1 LKFAVAKGAKYSLM
15 TKRQRHNRST
25 LMVASS
31 FDIAVVGTGIP
42 GLAAALG
49 FAQQGLSVALIGPR
63 PKPHV
68 ATRDAP
74 FDPRIYAIAPASVAL
89 LDSLGVWGS
98 VDQQRVC
105 AVEHMR
111 VFGDDGP
118 QLTFDAYSAT
128 VERLA
133 TIVEESE
140 LLRVLDAAC
149 GFQPAIKRIQSTF
162 ASIGAQTDATAV
174 ALEDG
179 GLLTAKLL
187 VGADG
192 ANSSVR
198 AAAGINATVK
208 SYGQTAVVANFGCA
222 QPHLNTAWQWFTDQG
237 VVALLPL
244 PGDRVS
250 LVWSAPEELAA
261 ELVALGADQLAS
273 RVTAR
278 CASAPAASGAVGQLT
293 AIGTAH
299 SFSLRQIAVSRLIAP
314 RAALVGDAA
323 HVVHPL
329 AGQGLNLGLQDVALL
344 LEVVRAR
351 EAFRDVGDVAVL
363 RRYERGRAE
372 ALGLMRFT
380 TDSLAQLFAF
390 DDPLVRRL
398 RNVGLAAVNRLSPL
412 KNALI
417 RRALG

>member
-1 LKFAVAKGAKYSLM
+1 
-15 TKRQRHNRST
+15 
-25 LMVASS
+25 MVASS
-31 FDIAVVGTGIP
+31 FDIAVVGSGVP

-63 PKPHV
+63 PKPF
-68 ATRDAP
+68 APTGSAP
-74 FDPRIYAIAPASVAL
+74 FDPRIYAMAPSSIAL
-89 LDSLGVWGS
+89 LEDLGVWGN

-118 QLTFDAYSAT
+118 QLAFDAYGAT

-133 TIVEESE
+133 TIVEERE

-149 GFQPAIKRIQSTF
+149 GFQPTIKRIS
-162 ASIGAQTDATAV
+162 ASFVSLAANPDAIDV
-174 ALEDG
+174 ALQG
-179 GLLTAKLL
+179 ASVAAKLL

-192 ANSSVR
+192 GNSSVR
-198 AAAGINATVK
+198 AAAGISATIK
-208 SYGQTAVVANFGCA
+208 SYDQAAIVANFDCA
-222 QPHLNTAWQWFTDQG
+222 RPHLNTAWQWFTEEG

-244 PGDRVS
+244 PGERVS
-250 LVWSAPEELAA
+250 LVWSAPQQLASELAA
-261 ELVALGADQLAS
+261 LEPDQLAI
-273 RVTAR
+273 RVAERCSSTAGDF
-278 CASAPAASGAVGQLT
+278 AGIGPLT
-293 AIGTAH
+293 AIGPSHT
-299 SFSLRQIAVSRLIAP
+299 FPLQQIAVSRLIGS
-314 RAALVGDAA
+314 RMALVGDAA
-323 HVVHPL
+323 HVIHPL

-344 LEVVRAR
+344 HDVIRTR
-351 EAFRDVGDVAVL
+351 EPFRDVGDEVLL

-380 TDSLAQLFAF
+380 TDSLARLFAI

-398 RNVGLAAVNRLSPL
+398 RNTGLAVVNRLSPL

>member
-1 LKFAVAKGAKYSLM
+1 
-15 TKRQRHNRST
+15 
-25 LMVASS
+25 MVASS

-42 GLAAALG
+42 GLASALG
-49 FAQQGLSVALIGPR
+49 FAQQGLSVALVGPR
-63 PKPHV
+63 PKPYAV
-68 ATRDAP
+68 TRAQP
-74 FDPRIYAIAPASVAL
+74 FDPRVYAVAPASVAL
-89 LDSLGVWGS
+89 LESLGVWAS
-98 VDQQRVC
+98 VDQERVC

-111 VFGDDGP
+111 VFGDEGT
-118 QLTFDAYSAT
+118 QLTFDAYTAT

-162 ASIGAQTDATAV
+162 ASLTAQPDTVAV
-174 ALEDG
+174 DLEDG
-179 GLLTAKLL
+179 GSLTARLL

-192 ANSSVR
+192 ASSAVR

-208 SYGQTAVVANFGCA
+208 SYDQTAVVANFGCA
-222 QPHLNTAWQWFTDQG
+222 RPHLNTAWQWFTDQG

-244 PGDRVS
+244 PGEHVS
-250 LVWSAPEELAA
+250 LVWSAPQELAVELAA
-261 ELVALGADQLAS
+261 LSADQLAG
-273 RVTAR
+273 RVTER
-278 CASAPAASGAVGQLT
+278 CASAAGDTTGVGQLT
-293 AIGTAH
+293 PIGKAH
-299 SFSLRQIAVSRLIAP
+299 TFPLRRVVVSRLIAS
-314 RAALVGDAA
+314 RVGLVGDAA

-351 EAFRDVGDVAVL
+351 EAFRDVGDATVL

-398 RNVGLAAVNRLSPL
+398 RNAGMAAVNRLSPL

>member
-1 LKFAVAKGAKYSLM
+1 MA
-15 TKRQRHNRST
+15 
-25 LMVASS
+25 ASS
-31 FDIAVVGTGIP
+31 FDIALVGTGIP

-49 FAQQGLSVALIGPR
+49 FAQQGFSVALIGPP
-63 PKPHV
+63 PKPHA
-68 ATRDAP
+68 ATRRAP
-74 FDPRIYAIAPASVAL
+74 FDPRVYAVAPASVTL
-89 LDSLGVWGS
+89 LEGLGVWTR

-105 AVEHMR
+105 PVEHMR

-118 QLTFDAYSAT
+118 QLTFDAYSAA

-140 LLRVLDAAC
+140 LLSVLDAAC
-149 GFQPAIKRIQSTF
+149 GFQPAIKRIKSTF
-162 ASIGAQTDATAV
+162 ASFTAQPDAV
-174 ALEDG
+174 SVSLQDG
-179 GLLTAKLL
+179 DLLAARLL

-192 ANSSVR
+192 ANSAVR
-198 AAAGINATVK
+198 AAAGISAIVK
-208 SYGQTAVVANFGCA
+208 SYDQSAVVANFGCA
-222 QPHLNTAWQWFTDQG
+222 QPHLNTAWQWFTNEG

-244 PGDRVS
+244 PGQHVS
-250 LVWSAPEELAA
+250 LVWSAPEGLAA
-261 ELVALGADQLAS
+261 ELAALSAEQLAS
-273 RVTAR
+273 RVSER
-278 CASAPAASGAVGQLT
+278 CASASGESSAVGQMT
-293 AIGTAH
+293 ALGGAH
-299 SFSLRQIAVSRLIAP
+299 TFPLRRVVVSRLIASHVV
-314 RAALVGDAA
+314 LVGDAA

-351 EAFRDVGDVAVL
+351 EAFRDVGDAAVL

-372 ALGLMRFT
+372 ALGLMRFA

-398 RNVGLAAVNRLSPL
+398 RNAGLAAVNRLSPL

>member
-1 LKFAVAKGAKYSLM
+1 
-15 TKRQRHNRST
+15 
-25 LMVASS
+25 MVASS

-42 GLAAALG
+42 GLATALG

-63 PKPHV
+63 PKPYA
-68 ATRDAP
+68 ATRAQP
-74 FDPRIYAIAPASVAL
+74 FDPRIYAVAPASVAL
-89 LDSLGVWGS
+89 LEGLGVWAS

-111 VFGDDGP
+111 IFGDDGP
-118 QLTFDAYSAT
+118 ELAFDAYTAT

-162 ASIGAQTDATAV
+162 ASLTAQPDAMGV
-174 ALEDG
+174 DLEDG
-179 GLLTAKLL
+179 GSLTARLL

-192 ANSSVR
+192 ANSAVR

-208 SYGQTAVVANFGCA
+208 SYEQTAVVANFGCA
-222 QPHLNTAWQWFTDQG
+222 RPHLNTAWQWFTDQG

-244 PGDRVS
+244 PGEHVS

-261 ELVALGADQLAS
+261 ELAALSADQLAS
-273 RVTAR
+273 RVTER
-278 CASAPAASGAVGQLT
+278 CASATGESTPVGQLT
-293 AIGTAH
+293 AIGAAH
-299 SFSLRQIAVSRLIAP
+299 TFPLRQIKVSSLIASH
-314 RAALVGDAA
+314 AVLVGDAA
-323 HVVHPL
+323 HVIHPL

-344 LEVVRAR
+344 LEVARAR
-351 EAFRDVGDVAVL
+351 EAFRDVGDAAVL

-390 DDPLVRRL
+390 EDPLVRRL
-398 RNVGLAAVNRLSPL
+398 RNAGLAAVNRLSPL

>member
-1 LKFAVAKGAKYSLM
+1 
-15 TKRQRHNRST
+15 
-25 LMVASS
+25 MVASS
-31 FDIAVVGTGIP
+31 FDIAVVGSGIP

-49 FAQQGLSVALIGPR
+49 FAQQGFHVALIGPR
-63 PKPHV
+63 VEPHV
-68 ATRDAP
+68 PTRSAP
-74 FDPRIYAIAPASVAL
+74 YDPRIYAVAPSSVAL
-89 LDSLGVWGS
+89 LEGLGVWAS
-98 VDQQRVC
+98 IDQQRIC

-118 QLTFDAYSAT
+118 QLAFDAYGAT

-149 GFQPAIKRIQSTF
+149 GFQPSIKRIPSSFTSLAAKADVTEVAVES
-162 ASIGAQTDATAV
+162 ASI
-174 ALEDG
+174 
-179 GLLTAKLL
+179 TAKLL
-187 VGADG
+187 IGADG

-198 AAAGINATVK
+198 AAAGLNAAEK
-208 SYGQTAVVANFGCA
+208 SYAQTAIVANFECA
-222 QPHLNTAWQWFTDQG
+222 RPHMNTAWQWFTDEG

-244 PGDRVS
+244 PGERVS
-250 LVWSAPEELAA
+250 LVWSAPDELAS
-261 ELVALGADQLAS
+261 ELATLSPDQLAA
-273 RVTAR
+273 RVTER
-278 CASAPAASGAVGQLT
+278 CASVDEETAAVGPLTASGAV
-293 AIGTAH
+293 H
-299 SFSLRQIAVSRLIAP
+299 MFPLRQIVVSRLIGP
-314 RAALVGDAA
+314 RVALIGDAA
-323 HVVHPL
+323 HVIHPL

-344 LEVVRAR
+344 HEVVRTR
-351 EAFRDVGDVAVL
+351 ESFRDPGDLAVL

-380 TDSLAQLFAF
+380 TDSLARLFAF

-398 RNVGLAAVNRLSPL
+398 RNAGLGAVNRLSPL

>member
-1 LKFAVAKGAKYSLM
+1 
-15 TKRQRHNRST
+15 
-25 LMVASS
+25 MVASS

-49 FAQQGLSVALIGPR
+49 FAQQGHIVALIGAR

-68 ATRDAP
+68 SSP
-74 FDPRIYAIAPASVAL
+74 SWLFDSRIYALAPASVAL
-89 LDSLGVWGS
+89 LECLGAWAS
-98 VDQQRVC
+98 VDQHRVC
-105 AVEHMR
+105 PVKHMR

-118 QLTFDAYSAT
+118 TLAFDAYSAT

-149 GFQPAIKRIQSTF
+149 GFQPAIKRVSSSF
-162 ASIGAQTDATAV
+162 AS
-174 ALEDG
+174 
-179 GLLTAKLL
+179 LTARADAVDVELEGGALLAVKLL

-198 AAAGINATVK
+198 AAAGISAAVK
-208 SYGQTAVVANFGCA
+208 SYDQTAVVANFACA
-222 QPHLNTAWQWFTDQG
+222 RPHLNTAWQWFTDEG

-244 PGDRVS
+244 PGDHVS

-261 ELVALGADQLAS
+261 ELAALSADQLAR
-273 RVTAR
+273 RVTER
-278 CASAPAASGAVGQLT
+278 CASSAESAAVDALTAVG
-293 AIGTAH
+293 AAH
-299 SFSLRQIAVSRLIAP
+299 TFPLRQISVSRLIAS
-314 RAALVGDAA
+314 RVALVGDAA
-323 HVVHPL
+323 HVIHPL
-329 AGQGLNLGLQDVALL
+329 AGQGLNLGLQDTALL

-351 EAFRDVGDVAVL
+351 ETFRQVGDAAVL

-380 TDSLAQLFAF
+380 TDSLTQLFAF
-390 DDPLVRRL
+390 DDPMVRRL
-398 RNVGLAAVNRLSPL
+398 RNTGLAALNRLGPL

>member
-1 LKFAVAKGAKYSLM
+1 
-15 TKRQRHNRST
+15 
-25 LMVASS
+25 MVALS
-31 FDIAVVGTGIP
+31 FDIAVVGTGLP

-63 PKPHV
+63 PAPHA
-68 ATRDAP
+68 ATRAEP
-74 FDPRIYAIAPASVAL
+74 FDPRIYAVAPASVAL
-89 LDSLGVWGS
+89 LDGLGVWAS

-111 VFGDDGP
+111 VFGDDGL

-140 LLRVLDAAC
+140 LLRVLDAGC
-149 GFQPAIKRIQSTF
+149 GFQPAITRIQSSFISLAARPDTLT
-162 ASIGAQTDATAV
+162 IN
-174 ALEDG
+174 LEDG
-179 GLLTAKLL
+179 GSLTAGLL

-192 ANSSVR
+192 ANSAVR

-208 SYGQTAVVANFGCA
+208 SYDQTAVVTNFACA
-222 QPHLNTAWQWFTDQG
+222 RPHLNTAWQWFTDEG

-244 PGDRVS
+244 PGAHVS
-250 LVWSAPEELAA
+250 LVWSAPEALAVELAA
-261 ELVALGADQLAS
+261 LSADRLAS
-273 RVTAR
+273 RATER
-278 CASAPAASGAVGQLT
+278 CLSAPGESSAVGALT
-293 AIGTAH
+293 AVGAAH
-299 SFSLRQIAVSRLIAP
+299 TFPLRQIAVSRLIGS
-314 RAALVGDAA
+314 RLALVGDAA

-329 AGQGLNLGLQDVALL
+329 AGQGLNLGLQDTALL

-351 EAFRDVGDVAVL
+351 EAFRAPGDEAVL

-380 TDSLAQLFAF
+380 TDALAQLFAF

-398 RNVGLAAVNRLSPL
+398 RNAGLAAVNRLSPL

>member
-1 LKFAVAKGAKYSLM
+1 
-15 TKRQRHNRST
+15 
-25 LMVASS
+25 MVASS
-31 FDIAVVGTGIP
+31 FDIAVVGTGTP
-42 GLAAALG
+42 GLATALG

-63 PKPHV
+63 PKPYAV
-68 ATRDAP
+68 TRAQP
-74 FDPRIYAIAPASVAL
+74 FDPRIYAVAPASVAL
-89 LDSLGVWGS
+89 LEGLGVWAS

-111 VFGDDGP
+111 IFGDDGP
-118 QLTFDAYSAT
+118 QLTFDAYTAT

-140 LLRVLDAAC
+140 LLRVLNAAC

-162 ASIGAQTDATAV
+162 ASLTAQPDAMHID
-174 ALEDG
+174 LEDG
-179 GLLTAKLL
+179 GSLTARLL

-192 ANSSVR
+192 ANSAVR

-208 SYGQTAVVANFGCA
+208 SYEQTAVVANFGCA
-222 QPHLNTAWQWFTDQG
+222 RPHLNTAWQWFTDQG

-244 PGDRVS
+244 PGEHVS

-261 ELVALGADQLAS
+261 ELAALSADQLAS
-273 RVTAR
+273 RVTER
-278 CASAPAASGAVGQLT
+278 CASATGESTPVGQLT
-293 AIGTAH
+293 AIGPTH
-299 SFSLRQIAVSRLIAP
+299 TFPLRQIKVSSLIASH
-314 RAALVGDAA
+314 AVLVGDAA

-344 LEVVRAR
+344 LEVARAR
-351 EAFRDVGDVAVL
+351 EAFRDVGDAAVL

-390 DDPLVRRL
+390 EDPLVRRL
-398 RNVGLAAVNRLSPL
+398 RNAGLAAVNRLSPL

>member
-1 LKFAVAKGAKYSLM
+1 
-15 TKRQRHNRST
+15 
-25 LMVASS
+25 MVALS
-31 FDIAVVGTGIP
+31 FDVAVVGTGIP

-49 FAQQGLSVALIGPR
+49 FAQQGGLSVALIGPR
-63 PKPHV
+63 PKPYAV
-68 ATRDAP
+68 TRAQP
-74 FDPRIYAIAPASVAL
+74 FDPRIYAVAPASVAL
-89 LDSLGVWGS
+89 LEGLGVWAS

-111 VFGDDGP
+111 VFGDDGT
-118 QLTFDAYSAT
+118 QLTFDAYTAT

-162 ASIGAQTDATAV
+162 ALLTAQPDAMAV
-174 ALEDG
+174 DLEDG
-179 GLLTAKLL
+179 GSLMARLL

-192 ANSSVR
+192 ASSAVR

-208 SYGQTAVVANFGCA
+208 SYDQTAVVANFGCA
-222 QPHLNTAWQWFTDQG
+222 RPHLNTAWQWFTDQG

-244 PGDRVS
+244 PGEHVS
-250 LVWSAPEELAA
+250 LVWSAPQELAVELAA
-261 ELVALGADQLAS
+261 LSADQLAS
-273 RVTAR
+273 RVTER
-278 CASAPAASGAVGQLT
+278 CASTLGETGGVGQLT
-293 AIGTAH
+293 AMGKAH
-299 SFSLRQIAVSRLIAP
+299 TFPLRQTAVSRLIAS
-314 RAALVGDAA
+314 RVALVGDAA

-344 LEVVRAR
+344 LEVIRAR
-351 EAFRDVGDVAVL
+351 EAFRDVGDAAVL

-398 RNVGLAAVNRLSPL
+398 RNVGMAAVNRLSPL

>member
-1 LKFAVAKGAKYSLM
+1 
-15 TKRQRHNRST
+15 
-25 LMVASS
+25 MVASS
-31 FDIAVVGTGIP
+31 FDIAVVGSGIP

-63 PKPHV
+63 AKPYV
-68 ATRDAP
+68 PTSSAP
-74 FDPRIYAIAPASVAL
+74 YDPRIYAMAPSSVAL
-89 LDSLGVWGS
+89 LEGLGVWNS

-118 QLTFDAYSAT
+118 QLAFDAYGAT

-133 TIVEESE
+133 TIVEECE

-149 GFQPAIKRIQSTF
+149 GFQPSIKRISSSFT
-162 ASIGAQTDATAV
+162 ALAAKADAIDV
-174 ALEDG
+174 VIEDALI
-179 GLLTAKLL
+179 TAKLL
-187 VGADG
+187 IGADG

-198 AAAGINATVK
+198 AAAGLNATEK
-208 SYGQTAVVANFGCA
+208 SYDQSAIVANFECVR
-222 QPHLNTAWQWFTDQG
+222 PHLNTAYQWFTEEG

-244 PGDRVS
+244 PGQRVS
-250 LVWSAPEELAA
+250 LVWSAPDEIAADLATLSPDQLALRVA
-261 ELVALGADQLAS
+261 ERCAPAGEQCVSIGPLTALGA
-273 RVTAR
+273 
-278 CASAPAASGAVGQLT
+278 
-293 AIGTAH
+293 AH
-299 SFSLRQIAVSRLIAP
+299 AFPLRQIAVSRLIGA
-314 RAALVGDAA
+314 RVALVGDAA
-323 HVVHPL
+323 HVIHPL

-351 EAFRDVGDVAVL
+351 EPFRDVGDVAVL

-372 ALGLMRFT
+372 ALSLMRFT
-380 TDSLAQLFAF
+380 TDSLARLFAF

-398 RNVGLAAVNRLSPL
+398 RNAGLAAVNRLGPL

>member
-1 LKFAVAKGAKYSLM
+1 
-15 TKRQRHNRST
+15 
-25 LMVASS
+25 MVAPS

-63 PKPHV
+63 PKPYA
-68 ATRDAP
+68 ATRTQP
-74 FDPRIYAIAPASVAL
+74 FDPRIYAVAPASVAL
-89 LDSLGVWGS
+89 LEALGVWAS

-118 QLTFDAYSAT
+118 ELAFDAYTAT

-149 GFQPAIKRIQSTF
+149 GFQPAIKRIHSTF
-162 ASIGAQTDATAV
+162 ASLTVQPDALAV
-174 ALEDG
+174 DLEDG
-179 GLLTAKLL
+179 GSLTARLL
-187 VGADG
+187 IGADG
-192 ANSSVR
+192 ASSAVR
-198 AAAGINATVK
+198 AAAGINAKVK
-208 SYGQTAVVANFGCA
+208 SYDQTAVVANFGCA
-222 QPHLNTAWQWFTDQG
+222 RPHLNTAWQWFIDQG

-244 PGDRVS
+244 PGEHVS

-261 ELVALGADQLAS
+261 ELAALSGDQLAS
-273 RVTAR
+273 RVTER
-278 CASAPAASGAVGQLT
+278 CALATGESTPVGQLT
-293 AIGTAH
+293 AIGAAH
-299 SFSLRQIAVSRLIAP
+299 TFPLRQIKVSSLIGSHAV
-314 RAALVGDAA
+314 LVGDAA
-323 HVVHPL
+323 HVIHPL

-351 EAFRDVGDVAVL
+351 EAFRDVGDAAVL

-398 RNVGLAAVNRLSPL
+398 RNAGLAAVNRLSPL

>member
-1 LKFAVAKGAKYSLM
+1 MAP
-15 TKRQRHNRST
+15 
-25 LMVASS
+25 SS
-31 FDIAVVGTGIP
+31 FDIAIVGTGLP

-49 FAQQGLSVALIGPR
+49 FAQQRFAVALIGPR
-63 PKPHV
+63 PAPHR
-68 ATRDAP
+68 ATRAQP
-74 FDPRIYAIAPASVAL
+74 FDPRIYAVAPGSVAL
-89 LDSLGVWGS
+89 LAGLGIWAG

-111 VFGDDGP
+111 VFGDDGQP
-118 QLTFDAYSAT
+118 LTFDAYGAT

-140 LLRVLDAAC
+140 LVRVLDAAC
-149 GFQPAIKRIQSTF
+149 GFQPAITRIQSSFVAF
-162 ASIGAQTDATAV
+162 A
-174 ALEDG
+174 ALPDT
-179 GLLTAKLL
+179 LTINLENGSSLNAGLL

-192 ANSSVR
+192 ASSAVR

-208 SYGQTAVVANFGCA
+208 SYDQTAVVANFACEG
-222 QPHLNTAWQWFTDQG
+222 PHLNTAWQWFTDEG

-244 PGDRVS
+244 PGANVS
-250 LVWSAPEELAA
+250 LVWSAPDALAA
-261 ELVALGADQLAS
+261 ELLAISADQLAS

-278 CASAPAASGAVGQLT
+278 CSSGSGAGVVGALAALGAAQ
-293 AIGTAH
+293 
-299 SFSLRQIAVSRLIAP
+299 SFPLRQVAVSRLIGT
-314 RAALVGDAA
+314 RLALIGDAA

-329 AGQGLNLGLQDVALL
+329 AGQGLNLGLQDVGLL

-351 EAFRDVGDVAVL
+351 EAVRNPGDEAVL

-380 TDSLAQLFAF
+380 TDALAQLFAF

-398 RNVGLAAVNRLSPL
+398 RNAGLAAVNRLSPL